1 MKVYNMKG
9 RTNASSYNEVSQ
21 ISLRRAAPSFFAMIL
36 IIVFV
41 IGMAPMAIP
50 PHFM

>member
-1 MKVYNMKG
+1 MP
-9 RTNASSYNEVSQ
+9 SYNEISH
-21 ISLRRAAPSFFAMIL
+21 ISLKRAAPSFFAMIL

-41 IGMAPMAIP
+41 IGLAPMAIP

>member
-1 MKVYNMKG
+1 MKG
-9 RTNASSYNEVSQ
+9 RVNAPFYNEASQ
-21 ISLRRAAPSFFAMIL
+21 ISLRRAAPSFFAIML

-41 IGMAPMAIP
+41 IGVAPMAIP

>member
-1 MKVYNMKG
+1 MKG
-9 RTNASSYNEVSQ
+9 RTNASSYNEAGQ
-21 ISLRRAAPSFFAMIL
+21 LSLGRAAPSFFAMML

-41 IGMAPMAIP
+41 IGVAPMAIP

>member
-1 MKVYNMKG
+1 MKG
-9 RTNASSYNEVSQ
+9 RTNAPFYNDASQ
-21 ISLRRAAPSFFAMIL
+21 ISLRRAAPSFFAIML

-41 IGMAPMAIP
+41 IGVAPMAIP

>member
-1 MKVYNMKG
+1 MKG
-9 RTNASSYNEVSQ
+9 RTNMQSYNEVTQ
-21 ISLRRAAPSFFAMIL
+21 ISLRRAAPSFFAIIL

-41 IGMAPMAIP
+41 IGLAPMAIP